1 MYSLREVRW
10 YKKRYGSFRYNAILF
25 ISFEYISVRYPVLII
40 EIQCG
45 KFNREHGLIVVK
57 FDCFG
62 VCDGFFQNRTFAET
76 TQIAVGNFKVNN
88 TCIVVR
94 MQCFQFVGRE
104 CQDSLPGTNPQIS
117 IQGTEGTTL
126 FQFYV
131 QETVVFVVVTKLF
144 GSLIE
149 ARQANFRCKP
159 QVAVLSST
167 MDLTTSLFIPS
178 RMPYDLKIGSRFSLS

>member
-1 MYSLREVRW
+1 MP
-10 YKKRYGSFRYNAILF
+10 FFF

-159 QVAVLSST
+159 QVAV
-167 MDLTTSLFIPS
+167 FIF
-178 RMPYDLKIGSRFSLS
+178 YDGFDYIVIHSFAYAV

>member
-1 MYSLREVRW
+1 MP
-10 YKKRYGSFRYNAILF
+10 FFF

-45 KFNREHGLIVVK
+45 KFNREHGLIVVQ

-62 VCDGFFQNRTFAET
+62 VCDGFFQNRTFAKT

-104 CQDSLPGTNPQIS
+104 CQDSLPGTNPQVS

-126 FQFYV
+126 FQLYV
-131 QETVVFVVVTKLF
+131 QETVVFVVVTELLCRLIKAGQTNL
-144 GSLIE
+144 GS
-149 ARQANFRCKP
+149 KP
-159 QVAVLSST
+159 QISVFIFHDGLDHIVIHSFTYAV
-167 MDLTTSLFIPS
+167 
-178 RMPYDLKIGSRFSLS
+178 